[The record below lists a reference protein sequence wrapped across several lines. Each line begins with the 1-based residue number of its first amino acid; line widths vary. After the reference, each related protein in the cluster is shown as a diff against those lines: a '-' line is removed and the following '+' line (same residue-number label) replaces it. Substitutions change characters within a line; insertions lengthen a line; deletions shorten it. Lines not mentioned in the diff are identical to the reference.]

1 VAILATPI
9 INGGALWK
17 IVLASALGGIGVV
30 IAFGLLVLFVTRA
43 EQVRATHGGER
54 ILYLLGSAVCGAFC
68 LAVVVIGIYAMAKK
82 PATPKPKATKASA
95 PTITRPLIRRPR
107 AARAAVAVDAAT
119 TSLRHRAA
127 ASVRARATSE

>member
-1 VAILATPI
+1 MRVGILATPI

-82 PATPKPKATKASA
+82 PATPKPKATKA
-95 PTITRPLIRRPR
+95 
-107 AARAAVAVDAAT
+107 
-119 TSLRHRAA
+119 AA
-127 ASVRARATSE
+127 ALVAPASSRS